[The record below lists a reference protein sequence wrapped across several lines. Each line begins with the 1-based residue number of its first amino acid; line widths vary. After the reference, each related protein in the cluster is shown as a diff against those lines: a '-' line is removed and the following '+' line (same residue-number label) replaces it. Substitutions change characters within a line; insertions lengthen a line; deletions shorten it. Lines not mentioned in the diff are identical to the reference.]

1 MTKIIFGII
10 LIAFLSCQKIEEI
23 PDIKNAKKNE
33 LLDLVNQI
41 RNNGCNC
48 ANKFFGK
55 TESVEWNTTLEK
67 IALAHS
73 FDMFTKKY
81 FSHVSPDGSNPLT
94 RITNSGY
101 IWKTFGENI
110 FMAQG
115 FNPSEKEVI
124 EAWKNSP
131 SHCEN
136 LMNPNFK
143 EMGIGSNENY
153 WTQVFASK

>member
-1 MTKIIFGII
+1 MIKLFCGI
-10 LIAFLSCQKIEEI
+10 LFIAFVSCNKIEEI
-23 PDIKNAKKNE
+23 PDINNAKKNE
-33 LLDLVNQI
+33 LLDLVNGI
-41 RNNGCNC
+41 RKSGCTC
-48 ANKFFGK
+48 GNKFYAK
-55 TESVEWNTTLEK
+55 TESVLWNATLEK

-73 FDMFTKKY
+73 IDMFNKKY
-81 FSHVSPDGSNPLT
+81 FSHISPNGSNPLT

-131 SHCEN
+131 THCEN
-136 LMNPNFK
+136 IMNPNFK
-143 EMGIGSNENY
+143 EMGIGTNENY